1 MSWSGAT
8 NCPRSPGGCW
18 KRKLNPARRDA
29 GGISFLD
36 GKGVHHVVRVYSSHM
51 QCFSLIRRTLEL
63 LRFKHKSS
71 SMLRSTCS
79 HRQSHEQVVGVREE
93 LVEDWRASEEI
104 RLFKKFGKGV
114 ILCVICQTTK
124 LTKNL

>member
-1 MSWSGAT
+1 MRAGYRGAT
-8 NCPRSPGGCW
+8 VTLTINNSPW
-18 KRKLNPARRDA
+18 RL
-29 GGISFLD
+29 FLG

-51 QCFSLIRRTLEL
+51 QCFSLIRRTLE

-93 LVEDWRASEEI
+93 LVEDWRASEKI